1 MIPDTSQTASADA
14 SASSPAVGDE
24 NTFVTVWSIPAKTFG
39 RTFGSIAGPIVCF
52 QSVCW
57 CAAPR
62 MPRPKRV
69 HATAA
74 MNVWNA
80 TALAYVPLFSLCS
93 KRELRQIAKCAKTK
107 EVRAGTT
114 LMAEG
119 EQGDTMYVLLSGH
132 AAVQKGGRRIA
143 QVERGGVL
151 GELAVL
157 AKTPRNATVTTTTD
171 AEIAVIGRRDV
182 FKLIEDAPGFSR
194 KLLEALAER
203 VRELDKKIV
212 C

>member
-1 MIPDTSQTASADA
+1 VFNPNAAESL
-14 SASSPAVGDE
+14 
-24 NTFVTVWSIPAKTFG
+24 G
-39 RTFGSIAGPIVCF
+39 RDRARRFRDGNH
-52 QSVCW
+52 
-57 CAAPR
+57 AAR
-62 MPRPKRV
+62 AEKGV
-69 HATAA
+69 
-74 MNVWNA
+74 A